1 MKENN
6 INYFL
11 NKIFKEDNL
20 LLMRKIPSNSIDLIY
35 CDILYGTGKDFGVY
49 KDIKANRNEVETF
62 YYPRILE
69 MYRILKPTGSIYLH
83 MDFRINH
90 WVRCILDDIFGYE
103 NFQNE
108 IIWCY
113 KSGGSTKKRWNRKHD
128 NILFYSKT
136 DNFTFNSQKEKSYNR
151 ELKPYRF
158 KNVEEFKDE
167 IGWFTLVNAKDYWN
181 IDMVG
186 RSSKYRTGY
195 ATQKPNELLEKIIQA
210 SSNNGDIVA
219 DFFCGSGTTL
229 EVAKYLDRHYIG
241 CDINK
246 KAVLLT
252 KKRLSKEN
260 I

>member
-1 MKENN
+1 M
-6 INYFL
+6 
-11 NKIFKEDNL
+11 
-20 LLMRKIPSNSIDLIY
+20 
-35 CDILYGTGKDFGVY
+35 
-49 KDIKANRNEVETF
+49 
-62 YYPRILE
+62 
-69 MYRILKPTGSIYLH
+69 
-83 MDFRINH
+83 
-90 WVRCILDDIFGYE
+90 
-103 NFQNE
+103 
-108 IIWCY
+108 
-113 KSGGSTKKRWNRKHD
+113 
-128 NILFYSKT
+128 FYSKT
-136 DNFTFNSQKEKSYNR
+136 NNFTFNPQKEKSYNR